1 MDAVAPSLGAHVE
14 DWIAL
19 AGGARVENLIAT
31 NEAECEGIHKRVIR
45 VAAFEFG
52 FAAEVGHAEAVAVGG
67 DPGDHTFEDGVVLM
81 KIR

>member
-1 MDAVAPSLGAHVE
+1 MNAVASSLGAHVD

-31 NEAECEGIHKRVIR
+31 NQAECECIQKRVIG
-45 VAAFEFG
+45 VAGFEFG
-52 FAAEVGHAEAVAVGG
+52 FAAEVGYSEAVAVGG